1 MDDALRKML
10 EEAMPEEADKLLTE
24 KQKKIREH
32 LKENAVNAATGE
44 RNMTDEEA
52 DRMMESMGGPEG
64 MELLSDTSDAFMMV
78 TDLATKGKDVA
89 QAADLLIREIHDFMF
104 HANGTED
111 CDDGHDAD
119 DIPPALLETYTI
131 TQLKIRTL
139 RDMWESADRK
149 MEQKTEEH
157 KERMEEL
164 NKTLSENEVT
174 LQDILDRI
182 LRGDTP
188 ES

>member
-1 MDDALRKML
+1 MDDALRKMI

-24 KQKKIREH
+24 RQQKIREH
-32 LKENAVNAATGE
+32 LKENAINTVTGE

-52 DRMMESMGGPEG
+52 DRIIESMGGPEG
-64 MELLSDTSDAFMMV
+64 MELLTDTGNAFMTV

-89 QAADLLIREIHDFMF
+89 QAADLLIREVHDFMF
-104 HANGTED
+104 HTDGTGD
-111 CDDGHDAD
+111 CDDGHDVD
-119 DIPPALLETYTI
+119 GIPPALLEAYTI

-139 RDMWESADRK
+139 RDMWEKAYVK
-149 MEQKTEEH
+149 MEQTTEEH
-157 KERMEEL
+157 KETMEEL
-164 NKTLSENEVT
+164 NKMLSERGVT

-182 LRGDTP
+182 LGDDVP